1 MKTLLHIIAFL
12 LFSTYVHS
20 QTDRLQYIESIEKY
34 IHSYESDSLEI
45 DIVDLQTSGF
55 IQKRKF
61 KLFKKTIGGF
71 YEYMAWIENQN
82 QVLFN
87 FRYGENYLN
96 KRKYIDYD
104 IHYYF
109 KDNNL
114 VKYYKLTES
123 KKYIYKTVVYFKDNE
138 IISLENTDPDFNPND
153 VYSEVKK
160 IKKNFETYILQRSQY
175 Q

>member
-1 MKTLLHIIAFL
+1 
-12 LFSTYVHS
+12 
-20 QTDRLQYIESIEKY
+20 
-34 IHSYESDSLEI
+34 
-45 DIVDLQTSGF
+45 
-55 IQKRKF
+55 
-61 KLFKKTIGGF
+61 KKTIGGF

-104 IHYYF
+104 FHYYF

-138 IISLENTDPDFNPND
+138 IISLKNTDPDFNLND